1 MKWRRRAAYAWAG
14 AWWMGGVACSHEPGV
29 VVAGT
34 ASTGASSSG
43 TGGPATGSTTGDGSM
58 TGTQG
63 TTGVGTSDGSSGDPG
78 TSTGGATTSSSSDDG
93 PACMLPAATGSSS
106 GDDGLPL
113 DLGDGGGCGN
123 GVVEVALG
131 EVCDDGNAMG
141 GDGCE
146 NDCTSS
152 DDVEPE
158 FTLFMGGPTGWAD
171 CGNGAAFD
179 SAGNLVFAGSVNNS
193 VWIRK
198 YDPAYQ
204 ELWTVT
210 YPAPPGVLCFDVP
223 VAIDSADNIAFAGVT
238 GTLDNVD
245 WLVGMLDP
253 DGGELW
259 SAVYDGPVGRND
271 YPKDVVVDGSDDLV
285 VVGSRENPVNGTESA
300 ILKFT
305 TDGLLL
311 WSEFLSSGNGQADVN
326 WSVAADACDNLLVSA
341 AQYNDGT
348 GADIVVRKYD
358 ADGGLEWERFEVG
371 PLTDWGYGIGVDRLG
386 RSVVAGAQPGASPY
400 FDFWLR
406 KYDADGTELWT
417 QSWDGGADD
426 HDYVR
431 DVVVAQDG
439 TTWAAGAITEPGG
452 YPHAVVMRL
461 DENGAVV
468 WTRHVIEV
476 GGWLE
481 LARAPDGRIAV
492 AGASQLPFPYDAE
505 AHFAVYPP

>member
-1 MKWRRRAAYAWAG
+1 MA
-14 AWWMGGVACSHEPGV
+14 GVACSHEPGV
-29 VVAGT
+29 LAPGT
-34 ASTGASSSG
+34 SSTGASSSS
-43 TGGPATGSTTGDGSM
+43 TGGPATGSSTGDGSI
-58 TGTQG
+58 TATQG
-63 TTGVGTSDGSSGDPG
+63 TTGVGTSDGSSDDAG

-93 PACMLPAATGSSS
+93 PVCMLPEATDSSS

-131 EVCDDGNAMG
+131 EVCDDGNANG

-271 YPKDVVVDGSDDLV
+271 YPRDVVVDGSDDV
-285 VVGSRENPVNGTESA
+285 VFVGDRENPMNEGEA
-300 ILKFT
+300 MIWKF
-305 TDGLLL
+305 
-311 WSEFLSSGNGQADVN
+311 A
-326 WSVAADACDNLLVSA
+326 
-341 AQYNDGT
+341 NDGSELWQEFGSLPEI
-348 GADIVVRKYD
+348 GAVNAVAVDGCDAVLIAGVTYTEDTSLDVVVRKYD
-358 ADGGLEWERFEVG
+358 VDGGLVWERVEAG

-386 RSVVAGAQPGASPY
+386 RSVVAGAEQGASLY
-400 FDFWLR
+400 LDFWLR
-406 KYDADGTELWT
+406 KYDADGSELWT

-426 HDYVR
+426 SDEFR
-431 DVVVAQDG
+431 DVAVASDG
-439 TTWAAGAITEPGG
+439 TMWLAGDTTQAGG
-452 YPHAVVMRL
+452 FLHAVLLRADPDGNL
-461 DENGAVV
+461 V
-468 WTRHVIEV
+468 WVRHREEV
-476 GGWLE
+476 RGWLE
-481 LARAPDGRIAV
+481 LAVAPDGRIAV